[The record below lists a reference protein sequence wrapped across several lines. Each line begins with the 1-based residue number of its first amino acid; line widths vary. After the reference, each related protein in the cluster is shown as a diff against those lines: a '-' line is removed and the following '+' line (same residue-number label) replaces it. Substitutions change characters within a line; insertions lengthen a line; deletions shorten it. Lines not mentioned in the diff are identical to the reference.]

1 MKLRTTLTLLL
12 AVCLTSTI
20 AAASTFTTW
29 NWAASPTQDAQ
40 GNPLAPPL
48 YYQVFVSGNNGPL
61 CQVATVSGTTW
72 DQEPT
77 PGVTY
82 RIYVRAVD
90 AWGRTS
96 PMSESSLP
104 FTAPAVSAV
113 PSATAASVGPAV
125 PNPFNPITSIAYTV
139 PEGVRGQVA
148 LRILDVRGRLVT
160 DLAAD
165 PTPGDHAASWDGT
178 DRTGRSA
185 PAGIYLVQ
193 FRCGPAVAVT
203 KVTLIE

>member
-1 MKLRTTLTLLL
+1 MKTAINLFVVL
-12 AVCLTSTI
+12 AVTVAATATS
-20 AAASTFTTW
+20 ASTLSTW
-29 NWAASPTQDAQ
+29 RWAPSPTRDAQ
-40 GNPLAPPL
+40 GKPLAPAV
-48 YYQVFVSGNNGPL
+48 YYEVFVSRNGGLP
-61 CQVATVSGTTW
+61 QRFTSVTDTFWVQNG
-72 DQEPT
+72 E
-77 PGVTY
+77 PGVIY
-82 RIYVRAVD
+82 RVGVRAVD
-90 AWGRTS
+90 AFGRRS
-96 PMSESSLP
+96 PMSNYSQP
-104 FTAPAVSAV
+104 FTAPRISTV